1 MARPSVGTPGDSGAK
16 AAIADLTLTYTT
28 DDPGQT
34 AASTTTL
41 ADGDGGLVEA
51 EIQQAILNIHAKI
64 NLILAAL
71 RDIGGIQT

>member
-1 MARPSVGTPGDSGAK
+1 MSRVSKGLAADSGAV
-16 AAIADLTLTYTT
+16 AAIADLVLTYST

-34 AASTTTL
+34 AATTTTL

-51 EIQQAILNIHAKI
+51 EIQQAILNIHGKV

-71 RDIGGIQT
+71 RDSGSIKS